1 MNNYDNYFMGL
12 DIGTNSVGWCVSY
25 ANYKVL
31 KYKNNAMWVVSLF
44 DPENQASDRRQ
55 HRCNRRRFDRRNQRI
70 SLQEEL
76 FAKEISK
83 IDSDF
88 FLRRKESALLP
99 EDRSYENG
107 GYVFENPALD
117 KAYHDK
123 YPTIHHLICDLMK
136 NKAPHDVRLVFIAV
150 AWILAHRGH
159 FLLDVE
165 VNNIDKINNIS
176 ELFHNLMS
184 WFDTQEYV
192 RPFECNPEQ
201 FGEILTN
208 EKRKQEREHKLKD
221 LLWNGKKAEQDS
233 DSSIDAEKLV
243 KLVSGLKVKLSELFG
258 NPEYDEIEH
267 NSISLADG
275 NFDET
280 AEALCSEIDSDDME
294 LIRIAKSIF
303 DWGQLENIR
312 NGKDYISEAK
322 VEVYETH
329 KKDLKLLKRLVKK
342 YIPKKYFEIFRKA
355 DGNLNNYV
363 KYSAN
368 LKNAD
373 LGKANV
379 FKNCLCEDF
388 CKFIKGVFN
397 GIVPDEED
405 KSVFEQ

>member
-1 MNNYDNYFMGL
+1 
-12 DIGTNSVGWCVSY
+12 
-25 ANYKVL
+25 
-31 KYKNNAMWVVSLF
+31 
-44 DPENQASDRRQ
+44 
-55 HRCNRRRFDRRNQRI
+55 
-70 SLQEEL
+70 
-76 FAKEISK
+76 
-83 IDSDF
+83 
-88 FLRRKESALLP
+88 
-99 EDRSYENG
+99 
-107 GYVFENPALD
+107 
-117 KAYHDK
+117 
-123 YPTIHHLICDLMK
+123 MK